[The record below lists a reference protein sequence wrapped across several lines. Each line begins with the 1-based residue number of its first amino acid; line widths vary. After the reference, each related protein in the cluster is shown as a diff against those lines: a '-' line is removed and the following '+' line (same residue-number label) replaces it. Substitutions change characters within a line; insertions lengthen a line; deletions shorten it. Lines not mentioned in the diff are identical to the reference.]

1 MRLDWG
7 IQIKKGNSG
16 NLLFH
21 SIGQLGKTRNPALS
35 VKSPTLRKGK
45 IASAQVSVFLL
56 VDRIP
61 IDFRAFCLQHQSA
74 SLDQSS
80 LGVEGISTGKVRKIF
95 LFQCLVFAIMKLVY
109 FWLCELAHNF
119 SR

>member
-21 SIGQLGKTRNPALS
+21 SIGQLGKMRNPALS
-35 VKSPTLRKGK
+35 VRSPTLRKGK
-45 IASAQVSVFLL
+45 IISAQVSVFLL

-61 IDFRAFCLQHQSA
+61 IDFRAFCPQHQSA

-80 LGVEGISTGKVRKIF
+80 LGVEGISTGKVRK
-95 LFQCLVFAIMKLVY
+95 
-109 FWLCELAHNF
+109 
-119 SR
+119 R